1 MYVIADTAVD
11 FLKHYQLVD
20 QAKVDGYARAFVCED
35 DDYRGNINPRVS
47 DKDTLS
53 SFIYTN
59 TYNNFRNM
67 QL

>member
-1 MYVIADTAVD
+1 MIADTAVD

-47 DKDTLS
+47 DKESLA
-53 SFIYTN
+53 SFITQIHIIILEICN
-59 TYNNFRNM
+59 CK
-67 QL
+67 